1 MTNLLVIGATG
12 NIGQPLI
19 CDLQDDPD
27 VHLFAGV
34 HNSEHAKQAL
44 SGLKVQVRRFDF
56 LDPATFEQAL
66 ADIDKV
72 FFVRPPQLAKPKED
86 MYPFLD
92 ALVARHVKQVIFVSL
107 LGVAH
112 NPMTPHHQIEKRI
125 VELGLPYTFIR
136 PSFFMQ
142 NLNTTHQADIVGHRD
157 LFVPAGHARTSFID
171 TRDIGATAAVV
182 LRDPAYIGQKLDIT
196 GAQALTYAD
205 AAQIM
210 TMELGVR
217 ITYSKPSLWRFRKV
231 MLQRGLPK
239 NYVNVMVMLY
249 LITQLGNA
257 KTVTTTL
264 PNVLGRPAIS
274 FEQYVHD
281 YRAEFL
287 PKPLS

>member
-19 CDLQDDPD
+19 RDLQDDPD

-34 HNSEHAKQAL
+34 HNSEHVKQAL
-44 SGLKVQVRRFDF
+44 NGLKVQVRRFDF

-92 ALVARHVKQVIFVSL
+92 ALVARHVKQVVFVSL

-210 TMELGVR
+210 T
-217 ITYSKPSLWRFRKV
+217 
-231 MLQRGLPK
+231 
-239 NYVNVMVMLY
+239 
-249 LITQLGNA
+249 
-257 KTVTTTL
+257 
-264 PNVLGRPAIS
+264 
-274 FEQYVHD
+274 
-281 YRAEFL
+281 
-287 PKPLS
+287 

>member
-1 MTNLLVIGATG
+1 
-12 NIGQPLI
+12 
-19 CDLQDDPD
+19 
-27 VHLFAGV
+27 
-34 HNSEHAKQAL
+34 
-44 SGLKVQVRRFDF
+44 
-56 LDPATFEQAL
+56 
-66 ADIDKV
+66 
-72 FFVRPPQLAKPKED
+72 
-86 MYPFLD
+86 
-92 ALVARHVKQVIFVSL
+92 
-107 LGVAH
+107 
-112 NPMTPHHQIEKRI
+112 
-125 VELGLPYTFIR
+125 
-136 PSFFMQ
+136 MQ

-205 AAQIM
+205 AAQVM
-210 TMELGVR
+210 TMELGVP

-257 KTVTTTL
+257 KSVTITL

>member
-19 CDLQDDPD
+19 RDLQDDPD

-92 ALVARHVKQVIFVSL
+92 ALVARHVKQVVFVSL

-157 LFVPAGHARTSFID
+157 LFCLLGMLALVSLIPVISARL
-171 TRDIGATAAVV
+171 
-182 LRDPAYIGQKLDIT
+182 LRLSCAIRHIL
-196 GAQALTYAD
+196 
-205 AAQIM
+205 
-210 TMELGVR
+210 
-217 ITYSKPSLWRFRKV
+217 
-231 MLQRGLPK
+231 
-239 NYVNVMVMLY
+239 
-249 LITQLGNA
+249 A
-257 KTVTTTL
+257 KSSTL
-264 PNVLGRPAIS
+264 PA
-274 FEQYVHD
+274 
-281 YRAEFL
+281 
-287 PKPLS
+287 PKRSPTPMLLRS